1 MSNKVAFVVRD
12 FFTNNCFSIDLKRK
26 YDTLKNYGTHFT
38 DYHFISRHS
47 WASS

>member
-1 MSNKVAFVVRD
+1 MNNIAAFVGCD
-12 FFTNNCFSIDLKRK
+12 FFTNDGFSIDLKRK

-47 WASS
+47 GASP